1 MTDGFEELGID
12 KLYVDEAHLFKNKFF
27 NTKMGRN
34 VAGINASSASQR
46 AEDLAMK
53 CQYLDELTG
62 SKGTVFSTGTPEYTP

>member
-1 MTDGFEELGID
+1 
-12 KLYVDEAHLFKNKFF
+12 
-27 NTKMGRN
+27 MGRN